1 MRIYGVT
8 GWKNSGKT
16 TLVERLVA
24 EITGRG
30 ISVSTLKHAHHAFDV
45 DQPGKDSHRHRAA
58 GARQVLVSSA
68 NRWALMTE
76 NRGAPEP
83 ALETLLAQLAPVD
96 LVLVEGWKRDRHP
109 KLEACRAATGQDLI
123 AAGDETIEAVASD
136 APLDGLEMPVF
147 PLNDVAGIADFIL
160 ARTGLATPGP
170 R

>member
-30 ISVSTLKHAHHAFDV
+30 ITVSTLKHAHHDFDV

-58 GARQVLVSSA
+58 GARQVLVSSRH
-68 NRWALMTE
+68 RWALMTE
-76 NRGAPEP
+76 HRGAPEP
-83 ALETLLAQLAPVD
+83 PLAELLGRLAPVD

-109 KLEACRAATGQDLI
+109 KIESRRAATAENLI
-123 AAGDETIEAVASD
+123 AADDSSIEAVASD
-136 APLDGLEMPVF
+136 VALAGLSVPVF
-147 PLNDVAGIADFIL
+147 DLDDIPGIADFIL
-160 ARTGLATPGP
+160 GRVGL